1 MVTVHIQIWGD
12 NWCYISG
19 TLFSRNVLQTSELV
33 EANMLSRDIVLVRQT
48 VVGLG
53 HFTIIA
59 KIIQMEKILLH
70 ADFYELFSIGHFG
83 RVVKASAC

>member
-1 MVTVHIQIWGD
+1 MVTVHTQIWGD

-19 TLFSRNVLQTSELV
+19 TLFSRNVLQTSEFV
-33 EANMLSRDIVLVRQT
+33 EANMFSRDIVLVRQT

-59 KIIQMEKILLH
+59 KIIQMENILLH

>member
-1 MVTVHIQIWGD
+1 MYYCGTV
-12 NWCYISG
+12 
-19 TLFSRNVLQTSELV
+19 LSRDVLQTSELV

-48 VVGLG
+48 VLGLG